1 VHSGISIHG
10 ISALG
15 RHGANPGEQAQAQEF
30 AVDVEVWVD
39 VGKDLLS
46 GTLDYRTI
54 VDTVR
59 NTVGETSFAL
69 LESLAEAVATALIGL
84 ELVLRATVVVQ
95 KPRAAKSL
103 GVADISAEVTLNGP

>member
-1 VHSGISIHG
+1 VRSAISIRG
-10 ISALG
+10 ISARG

-39 VGKDLLS
+39 VGKDSLT

-54 VDTVR
+54 VDTAR
-59 NTVGETSFAL
+59 NTVGETSFTL
-69 LESLAEAVATALIGL
+69 LESLAEAVAAALIGL
-84 ELVLRATVVVQ
+84 DLVLRATVVVH